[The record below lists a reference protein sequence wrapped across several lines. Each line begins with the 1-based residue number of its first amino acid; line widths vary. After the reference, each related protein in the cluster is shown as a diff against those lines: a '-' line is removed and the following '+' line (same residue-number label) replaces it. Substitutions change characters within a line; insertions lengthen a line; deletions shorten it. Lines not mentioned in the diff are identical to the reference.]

1 VSLKRGLL
9 GAIILTS
16 PLFAYAKPKAH
27 KHSITVKF
35 DYDFRLTPACA
46 SDATKIS
53 DDKKNCVKEFVVY
66 DISIGIGNRTRL
78 ASLPAPSGASDLV
91 KGISFTTPSLRFASG
106 KHIIAVVAR
115 TPNGEESDPSK
126 CTTTLKLP

>member
-1 VSLKRGLL
+1 MKRGLL
-9 GAIILTS
+9 GAIILIS
-16 PLFAYAKPKAH
+16 PLFAHAKPKAH

-46 SDATKIS
+46 PEATK
-53 DDKKNCVKEFVVY
+53 DPDAKKNCVKEFVAY
-66 DISIGIGNRTRL
+66 DISTGVANRIKL
-78 ASLPAPSGASDLV
+78 ASLPVPSGAKGLV
-91 KGISFTTPSLRFASG
+91 KGISFKTPPLTFASG

-115 TPNGEESDPSK
+115 TPDGEESDPSK